1 MCGIFGILNHKSLDK
16 TLFNSSLGL
25 LNHRGPDNQI
35 VITYP
40 KICLGFV
47 RLAIMELSPLGDQPM
62 KSSRTGNII
71 TLNGEIYNYRYLKK
85 LASDKG
91 INIKSN
97 SDVEVVLAIFDLYGI
112 DKTLELIEGMF
123 AFSIYDKKENTV
135 FFARDHFGQKPL
147 FYSPTSKG
155 FIFSSEIKSIIK
167 YVGEARFDRLN
178 SYNSL
183 FTTGLP
189 PRSKTCFQN
198 IFSLNPDELI
208 TYSLDDSRYQARS
221 YFDVESLVDE
231 GVYNSLK
238 NSKPKD
244 VIHQYNDLLH
254 ESVKLHINSDA
265 PLASLFSLGLDST
278 LISVIAAKYKDI
290 DLYNF
295 QGEMDDTSIHLNNF
309 RRNFDLNIHQV
320 QEKTMDYDGD
330 FIKMMFHYEMPNKS
344 EGIALSLLCEKA
356 QKDGNKV
363 LLTGDSA
370 DEMFGG
376 YHHHLDFYG
385 KNRAY
390 NSLTNRKLTKGLK
403 HFFPG
408 SIFNTPSYN
417 PLGTDYN
424 TAPPFKTLDE
434 IPHNMIYHSG
444 DRLIEWHNK
453 LDSYSF
459 ISNPT
464 ERSINAYLLDEMGY
478 RLERFLIRGD
488 RFGMMNSVE
497 LRNPFLYKPLV
508 KFAVNMPIK
517 YKIKRNFLGLYDQK
531 HILREVAKINNVPRS
546 IIKRKKMGTP
556 LKTKFSHDKILKNI
570 DLSGVSELL
579 SIKQDKIKYAL
590 FNSYDVHSDRSKFSF
605 IAMEI
610 LHKLFVEKVHHQ
622 ELTEQFKVYVDHEK

>member
-16 TLFNSSLGL
+16 VLFNSSLEL
-25 LNHRGPDNQI
+25 LNHRGPDNKT
-35 VITYP
+35 VISYP
-40 KICLGFV
+40 KFCLGFV

-62 KSSRTGNII
+62 KSNRTGNII

-97 SDVEVVLAIFDLYGI
+97 SDVEVILAIFDLYGI

-123 AFSIYDKKENTV
+123 AFSIYDKKENKV
-135 FFARDHFGQKPL
+135 FLARDHFGQKPL

-155 FIFSSEIKSIIK
+155 FIFSSEIKSIVN
-167 YVGEARFDRLN
+167 YVGDARLDRLN

-183 FTTGLP
+183 FNTGLP
-189 PRSKTCFQN
+189 PRSKTCFEN
-198 IFSLNPDELI
+198 IFSLNPGELI
-208 TYSLDDSRYQARS
+208 TYSLDDKSYHARS

-231 GVYNSLK
+231 GLYNSLK
-238 NSKPKD
+238 NAKSKD

-254 ESVKLHINSDA
+254 ESIKLHINSDA

-295 QGEMDDTSIHLNNF
+295 QGEGDDTSRHLNNF

-320 QEKTMDYDGD
+320 QEKTMDYGGD
-330 FIKMMFHYEMPNKS
+330 FVKMMYHYEMPNKA
-344 EGIALSLLCEKA
+344 EGIALSLLCDKA
-356 QKDGNKV
+356 RQDGNKV
-363 LLTGDSA
+363 LLTGDCA
-370 DEMFGG
+370 DELYGG
-376 YHHHLDFYG
+376 YSHHRDFYG

-390 NSLTNRKLTKGLK
+390 NSVFKRKLTTGLK
-403 HFFPG
+403 RFFPD
-408 SIFNTPSYN
+408 SIFNTPSFT

-424 TAPPFKTLDE
+424 TAPPFKSLDE

-444 DRLIEWHNK
+444 DRLIEWRNK
-453 LDSYSF
+453 LNSYSF
-459 ISNPT
+459 ISNPN
-464 ERSINAYLLDEMGY
+464 ERSINAYLLDEIGY
-478 RLERFLIRGD
+478 RMERFLIRGD

-497 LRNPFLYKPLV
+497 LRNPFLYNPLV
-508 KFAVNMPIK
+508 KFSVNMPIQ
-517 YKIKRNFLGLYDQK
+517 YKIKRNIIGLYNQK
-531 HILREVAKINNVPRS
+531 YILREVAKINNVPRS
-546 IIKRKKMGTP
+546 IIKRRKIGTP
-556 LKTKFSHDKILKNI
+556 VKTKFLHDKILRNL
-570 DLSGVSELL
+570 DLSGLSDLL

-610 LHKLFVEKVHHQ
+610 LHKLFVEKIHPQ
-622 ELTEQFKVYVDHEK
+622 ELTQQFKEYKDHEK